1 MTNISLFFY
10 RGSPY
15 KVRPIPLEIFREL
28 PQRKP
33 LMHRPKEEDPES
45 DENSVKT
52 QQEIQAQESISA
64 GNGAQNNSQETE
76 TKIPVMHEEQ
86 FDPAGNNVKKS
97 PKATTIEWILS
108 GLDKEPQKSP
118 RNPQNG
124 QIRHENGVPAKQGG
138 LLKSLT
144 ACVSEHCDNVRQ
156 ENVSNGIVKTSG
168 KYIIIRCL
176 MVSTDQ
182 ADPGCFYFRIS

>member
-1 MTNISLFFY
+1 
-10 RGSPY
+10 
-15 KVRPIPLEIFREL
+15 
-28 PQRKP
+28 
-33 LMHRPKEEDPES
+33 MHRPKEEDPEN
-45 DENSVKT
+45 DENPVKT

-76 TKIPVMHEEQ
+76 TERPVMEEEQ

-124 QIRHENGVPAKQGG
+124 QIKHENGVPAKQGG

-168 KYIIIRCL
+168 EQLYLIKFSKSRKQNTKFSHTPKNQQNFVHFFHQI
-176 MVSTDQ
+176 VAT
-182 ADPGCFYFRIS
+182 P

>member
-1 MTNISLFFY
+1 
-10 RGSPY
+10 
-15 KVRPIPLEIFREL
+15 
-28 PQRKP
+28 
-33 LMHRPKEEDPES
+33 MHRPKEEDPEN
-45 DENSVKT
+45 DENPVKT

-76 TKIPVMHEEQ
+76 RPDMEEEQ
-86 FDPAGNNVKKS
+86 LDPAGKNVKKS

-124 QIRHENGVPAKQGG
+124 QIKHENGVPAKQGG

-168 KYIIIRCL
+168 KL
-176 MVSTDQ
+176 
-182 ADPGCFYFRIS
+182 DPQKIPDIPIFQL

>member
-1 MTNISLFFY
+1 MTNISVFFF

-15 KVRPIPLEIFREL
+15 KVRPVPLEIIREL

-33 LMHRPKEEDPES
+33 LMHRPKEEDLENN
-45 DENSVKT
+45 ENSVKT
-52 QQEIQAQESISA
+52 QQEIQDQESISA
-64 GNGAQNNSQETE
+64 GNGAKNNSQETE
-76 TKIPVMHEEQ
+76 TEIHVVEEEQ
-86 FDPAGNNVKKS
+86 FDTAGNNVKKS

-118 RNPQNG
+118 RNLQNG

-168 KYIIIRCL
+168 KL
-176 MVSTDQ
+176 
-182 ADPGCFYFRIS
+182 DPQKIPDIPIFQL

>member
-45 DENSVKT
+45 DE
-52 QQEIQAQESISA
+52 EIQDQESISA

-76 TKIPVMHEEQ
+76 TKRPVMDEEQ

-168 KYIIIRCL
+168 KYIINNYSYHIPK
-176 MVSTDQ
+176 V
-182 ADPGCFYFRIS
+182 I